1 MSPFSVFHELQDYV
15 GFGPADQVILRA
27 LHPGLAPD
35 FLAVSELFYARILEY
50 PAAREVLE
58 RGESSVGQLKH
69 SLVAWMD
76 GLFQGPWD
84 DSYVER
90 RARIG
95 RVHVRVGLPQHYMFG
110 AMNVLRRELSARI
123 SNLLEPTSP
132 EHQLAQNA
140 LSRMLDLELAIMLQ
154 TYREDLEA
162 QKARTERMATF
173 GQVVAS
179 IGHELR
185 NPLGVAESSV
195 FLLEKRVGTD
205 PGAKKHLLR
214 ISEQIANAIGIINAL
229 LDLVRDRPIDP
240 QSLTLSE
247 ILARAVDLVPRPA
260 GIRFEIGP
268 LDGLR
273 VLGDAAQ
280 LRQVFVNLL
289 QNAVEACSETGVV
302 TVEGR
307 SVGGKVEISVEDTGH
322 GVDPAV
328 KSRLFEPLTSTK
340 PRGVGLGLA
349 LVKRIA
355 DRHRGTIVHVAPPTG
370 GARFVL
376 TLPGVPS

>member
-95 RVHVRVGLPQHYMFG
+95 RVHVRIGLPQHYMFG
-110 AMNVLRRELSARI
+110 AMNLLRRELSARI

-247 ILARAVDLVPRPA
+247 IVARAVDLVPRPA
-260 GIRFEIGP
+260 GIKFEVGP

-322 GVDPAV
+322 GLDPAV
-328 KSRLFEPLTSTK
+328 KSRLFEPLTTTK
-340 PRGVGLGLA
+340 PQGVGLGLA

>member
-260 GIRFEIGP
+260 GIRFEVGP

-280 LRQVFVNLL
+280 LRQLFVNLL

-307 SVGGKVEISVEDTGH
+307 SVGGKVEISVQDTGH
-322 GVDPAV
+322 GLDPAV

>member
-1 MSPFSVFHELQDYV
+1 
-15 GFGPADQVILRA
+15 
-27 LHPGLAPD
+27 
-35 FLAVSELFYARILEY
+35 
-50 PAAREVLE
+50 
-58 RGESSVGQLKH
+58 
-69 SLVAWMD
+69 
-76 GLFQGPWD
+76 
-84 DSYVER
+84 
-90 RARIG
+90 
-95 RVHVRVGLPQHYMFG
+95 
-110 AMNVLRRELSARI
+110 
-123 SNLLEPTSP
+123 
-132 EHQLAQNA
+132 
-140 LSRMLDLELAIMLQ
+140 
-154 TYREDLEA
+154 
-162 QKARTERMATF
+162 
-173 GQVVAS
+173 VVAS

-307 SVGGKVEISVEDTGH
+307 SVGGEVEISVEDTGH

>member
-95 RVHVRVGLPQHYMFG
+95 RVHVRIGLPQHYMFG

-307 SVGGKVEISVEDTGH
+307 SVGGEVEISVEDTGH

>member
-1 MSPFSVFHELQDYV
+1 MSPFRVFHELQDYV

-132 EHQLAQNA
+132 EHHLAQNA

-260 GIRFEIGP
+260 GIRFEVGP

-322 GVDPAV
+322 GLDPSV